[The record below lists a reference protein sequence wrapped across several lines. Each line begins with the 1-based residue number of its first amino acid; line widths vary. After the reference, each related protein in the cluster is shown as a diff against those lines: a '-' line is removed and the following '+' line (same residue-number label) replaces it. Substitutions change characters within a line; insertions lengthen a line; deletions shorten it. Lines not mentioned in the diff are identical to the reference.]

1 LGLTEPVDVTVRE
14 MVGADV
20 EGASTVQIAAFEALD
35 RSAGIEARPVTDA
48 VWARL
53 RVRHEHFLTHD
64 PAGSCV
70 ATADE
75 RVVGCALALR
85 RDSLWGL
92 SLLVVDP
99 EGQSSG
105 IGRRLLDA
113 SLTYA
118 QGCDRAIILSS
129 QDPRAMRAY
138 ATSGF
143 ALFPQVEAHGEPDRA
158 ALPAL
163 NGRVRDGSL
172 ADVELADEVDRDVR
186 GARRGPDHV
195 RMASDMPIFVADDVD
210 GRGYAYLR
218 TDGEIFALAAT
229 DDETATALLWRCLA
243 HSNDIGVAVTVNH
256 LNSGQQWAIRSSYD
270 ARLMVRPAGPV
281 FWRGSTPPAAF
292 LPCGAYL

>member
-1 LGLTEPVDVTVRE
+1 VTVTVRE
-14 MVGADV
+14 MAGADV
-20 EGASTVQIAAFEALD
+20 EGATRVQIGAFEALD
-35 RSAGIEARPVTDA
+35 RSAGIQARPVTDA

-53 RVRHEHFLTHD
+53 RIRHEHFLTHD
-64 PAGSCV
+64 PAGSWV
-70 ATADE
+70 ATEDE
-75 RVVGCALALR
+75 RVVGCALALKR
-85 RDSLWGL
+85 ERLWGL

-99 EGQSSG
+99 EVQSSG

-118 QGCDRAIILSS
+118 QGCDRAVILSS
-129 QDPRAMRAY
+129 QDPRAMRSY

-143 ALFPQVEAHGEPDRA
+143 DLYPQVEARGVPDRA

-172 ADVELADEVDRDVR
+172 ADLDLADDVDRVVR
-186 GARRGPDHV
+186 GAPRGPDHV
-195 RMASDMPIFVADDVD
+195 RMATDMPIFVVDDVD

-218 TDGEIFALAAT
+218 TDGEVFALAAT

-243 HSNDIGVAVTVNH
+243 HSADLGVPVTVNH
-256 LNSGQQWAIRSSYD
+256 LNSGQQWAIRSTYQ
-270 ARLMVRPAGPV
+270 ARLTVTPAGPV
-281 FWRGSTPPAAF
+281 FWRGTTPPAAF